1 MAIEW
6 LEKIP
11 SDSVAHKAYAFA
23 AEIHKDAK
31 RMNGDPYIV
40 HSIEVARSSYEWH
53 LGDAAVAAAF
63 LHDVV
68 EDSDVTIRDIK
79 KAFGEEIAFLVDGLT
94 KLKTL
99 QYPENPDIEN
109 LRRFILSFGKDLRV
123 LLIKLADRFHNMKTL
138 KFLPPDRQERFA
150 WETTEIYAPLA
161 YRLGMQR
168 LSGEL
173 EDLAF
178 PYVHPEE
185 YRWLLQETKNDYAT
199 REAYAKKVVPLITK
213 ELARNGIHPIRI
225 DSRAKRY
232 YSLYK
237 KLLRYDMDLSRIY
250 DLVALRIITRTVA
263 ECYAAL
269 GVVHQLWQPVP
280 NRFKDYIARPKPNG
294 YRSLHTTVFCAD
306 SRILEVQIK
315 TEEMH
320 EANEMGIAA
329 HWAYEQVKSSKDK
342 RNEWKGVKNKKELT
356 WITQLQNWQKHFVN
370 EKEFLEGL
378 KFDFFKD
385 RIFVL
390 TPRNDIVDLPFGAT
404 PIDFA
409 YRIHT
414 DIGNECVGAKV
425 NHVIVP
431 FDYVLHSGDMV
442 EIITQR
448 GKKPSE
454 SWLRLAK
461 TAAAKKHIR
470 IALHAKHIGLH
481 AKKEPALIEF
491 RIINVDRPG
500 YLKDV
505 TAVFGNAKVNISFL
519 TSQTDHRMKFS
530 AVTLRASAF
539 PERKLGKLLVNLKK
553 IPGTREVS
561 YKSIR

>member
-6 LEKIP
+6 IEQLPKESI
-11 SDSVAHKAYAFA
+11 VRNAYAYAAEAHK
-23 AEIHKDAK
+23 DGK
-31 RMNGDPYIV
+31 RMNGDPYIT
-40 HSIEVARSSYEWH
+40 HSIKVAKHCYDWH
-53 LGDAAVAAAF
+53 LGDAAVAAAL

-68 EDSDVTIRDIK
+68 EDSDTTIRDIK
-79 KAFGEEIAFLVDGLT
+79 KEFGEEIAFLVDGLT

-99 QYPENPDIEN
+99 QYSENQDIEN

-123 LLIKLADRFHNMKTL
+123 LLIKLADRYHNMMTL
-138 KFLPPDRQERFA
+138 AFLPPDRQERFA

-185 YRWLLQETKNDYAT
+185 YRWLITETKNDYAE
-199 REAYAKKVVPLITK
+199 REAYAKKVVPLITR
-213 ELARNGIHPIRI
+213 ELKKNEIHAVRI
-225 DSRAKRY
+225 DFRAKRY

-250 DLVALRIITRTVA
+250 DLVALRIIVNTVA
-263 ECYAAL
+263 ECYATL
-269 GVVHQLWQPVP
+269 GIVHQLWQPVP

-294 YRSLHTTVFCAD
+294 YRSLHTTVFCID
-306 SRILEVQIK
+306 NRILEVQIK

-320 EANEMGIAA
+320 DENEMGIAA
-329 HWAYEQVKSSKDK
+329 HWAYEQIKSSKEK
-342 RNEWKGVKNKKELT
+342 RAEWSGIKNKKELV
-356 WITQLQNWQKHFVN
+356 WVTQLKNWQKSFVN
-370 EKEFLEGL
+370 EREFLEGL

-390 TPRNDIVDLPFGAT
+390 TPRNDIIDLPFGAT

-414 DIGNECVGAKV
+414 DVGNECVGAKV
-425 NHVIVP
+425 NHALVP
-431 FDYVLHSGDMV
+431 LDYELHSGDMV
-442 EIITQR
+442 EIVTQR

-454 SWLRLAK
+454 NWLRLAK
-461 TAAAKKHIR
+461 TTGAKKHIR
-470 IALHAKHIGLH
+470 TALNSKMTLLT
-481 AKKEPALIEF
+481 AKKEPTLMEF
-491 RIINVDRPG
+491 KIANVDRAG

-505 TAVFGNAKVNISFL
+505 TATFGNAKVNISFL
-519 TSQTDHRMKFS
+519 SSQTDPRMKFS
-530 AVTLRASAF
+530 TVTIRTVALS
-539 PERKLGKLLVNLKK
+539 ERKLGKLLVHLKK
-553 IPGTREVS
+553 ISGTREVK
-561 YKSIR
+561 YKVIR